1 MTKLPRPLT
10 PPNPHQL
17 RQRWKQIDIGKN
29 TLAYDEYSMRVP
41 RHLRDRSNR
50 KHPVTPNPHTPRS
63 KRAFDGLVRAWRRD
77 LYAHWQPI
85 QEEERDESEAEPE
98 AAGPEAAEPTTSE
111 DEFWKLIKSDRSR

>member
-1 MTKLPRPLT
+1 MTKLPRPSPLT
-10 PPNPHQL
+10 PPNQHQL
-17 RQRWKQIDIGKN
+17 SQRWKQIDIGKN

-41 RHLRDRSNR
+41 RHLRERRNR

-85 QEEERDESEAEPE
+85 QEDVCPTHEPEELSEVPEPAEPAE
-98 AAGPEAAEPTTSE
+98 AAE
-111 DEFWKLIKSDRSR
+111 DEFWKLIQ